1 MQFEVP
7 SLCPQLPDDCWT
19 KIIDYFT
26 EKHGLR
32 AAKMLRKY
40 ARISRIFS
48 RRAREHPDNNP
59 PPMILDWGAVLRS
72 SLPDMAD

>member
-1 MQFEVP
+1 MHFEAFSRCARS
-7 SLCPQLPDDCWT
+7 SLTDDCWT

-40 ARISRIFS
+40 ARVSRIFL

-59 PPMILDWGAVLRS
+59 PPMLGKL
-72 SLPDMAD
+72 LCTMPL